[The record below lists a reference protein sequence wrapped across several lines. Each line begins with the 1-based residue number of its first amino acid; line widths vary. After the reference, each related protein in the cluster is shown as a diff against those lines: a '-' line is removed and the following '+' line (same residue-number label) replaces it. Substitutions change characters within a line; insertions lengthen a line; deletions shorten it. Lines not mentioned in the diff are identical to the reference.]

1 MSRLCCVC
9 TDKQTFSHEVTTAF
23 AALGPHCGLSVLTDE
38 EVAAEDELKVTE
50 CVFWV
55 VEIKLAVKFGL
66 LALRVMLVTL
76 AMPLFEVEAVEE
88 FKVDDKLALDNVLLV
103 FGVSFAAQMG
113 VALLTPYTATVL
125 VVDGEVS
132 F

>member
-1 MSRLCCVC
+1 M
-9 TDKQTFSHEVTTAF
+9 
-23 AALGPHCGLSVLTDE
+23 GPHCGLSVLTDE